1 MSTKHTPGPWEV
13 VVTTDGITAPN
24 WHIQIGEENVP
35 AFPYKRIYS
44 EDRTQSGLV
53 QDDEQ
58 VANIRL
64 ISAAPD
70 LLESAKL
77 LIDSYDICRKDRTPD
92 VIFER
97 LRAAIAKAT
106 GEQL

>member
-1 MSTKHTPGPWEV
+1 MTMKHTQGPWIVNSFGCIHQQGKESAFIPLISPWAESAFDS
-13 VVTTDGITAPN
+13 TDEIA
-24 WHIQIGEENVP
+24 
-35 AFPYKRIYS
+35 
-44 EDRTQSGLV
+44 
-53 QDDEQ
+53 
-58 VANIRL
+58 VANAHL
-64 ISAAPD
+64 IAAAPD

-106 GEQL
+106 GEK

>member
-1 MSTKHTPGPWEV
+1 MNSDGKFNPDHDWSVTDEEASTSEAAAIWAGDRV
-13 VVTTDGITAPN
+13 I
-24 WHIQIGEENVP
+24 
-35 AFPYKRIYS
+35 AFAVYS
-44 EDRTQSGLV
+44 SKGFYRDSHPSI
-53 QDDEQ
+53 D
-58 VANIRL
+58 ANARL
-64 ISAAPD
+64 IAAAPD

-106 GEQL
+106 GETV

>member
-1 MSTKHTPGPWEV
+1 MTHNKGPWIYEKEIV
-13 VVTTDGITAPN
+13 SYGIRQPGGYFIAETLN
-24 WHIQIGEENVP
+24 GMEES
-35 AFPYKRIYS
+35 AH
-44 EDRTQSGLV
+44 E
-53 QDDEQ
+53 
-58 VANIRL
+58 ANARL
-64 ISAAPD
+64 IAAAPD

-106 GEQL
+106 GETL